1 MSNTEGNFKLF
12 VPTYFREEIEEP
24 HDYELSKKEEPPA
37 SVKTSENG
45 GDLLFLHL
53 YFWLLKMP
61 WAQCYKTF
69 TAVSYEFS

>member
-24 HDYELSKKEEPPA
+24 HDYELSRKEEPPA

-53 YFWLLKMP
+53 YF
-61 WAQCYKTF
+61 
-69 TAVSYEFS
+69 